1 MVKAVDERKNSKD
14 MYEGLMKGDMVKVLK
29 QYEKLPATSQES
41 STVLGDTLHHIAIYM
56 DHEDMAREIL
66 KKYLHHHRDLISKKN
81 SIGDTVL
88 HEVAVKNMVD
98 LAGDLLDNVP
108 ELLSLSNGLGDMP
121 LFKAAANGQLQMFN
135 ILSLAVNLKDKDNL
149 DQHLIRND
157 NTNILH
163 MAILF
168 ESFDLAYLIAKKYP
182 HLVDKEDGAGMISL
196 QLLPNNPSAFISS
209 ANYGLLKRLIFKYH
223 LQPGFPTFENTK
235 EKEGYKKEDQTDFCQ
250 PDSIKD
256 EELYNPKTNG
266 YKNWPPTYN
275 VCMRI
280 ASGKYTYNS
289 IPLKSCPPHF
299 DLGAGWPM
307 MKTIYEEYRT
317 HESAFRLAK
326 LLTEQDT
333 TWQENDSKNEKK
345 KSTWQEN
352 DSKKEKGKYNSL
364 RPTHPTSLLTA
375 TRNGIVEIVKELLRV
390 YPQVVEHESKAGQ
403 NILHVAIK
411 YRQLEIFNHVMK
423 MEVAMPRLV
432 KKVDKNGNTI
442 LHQVGNIIN
451 YSGGTLPGPVLQ
463 LQKELR
469 WLERVR
475 NIVPPHYVM
484 LQNKYPEEEE
494 GETADELFLRTNTKL
509 LEEAKEWI
517 KKTSESCSTIA
528 VLIASVAFVAAYT
541 IPRELQHFRNSL
553 PRKLTFSF
561 TFLFISVAVTM
572 LAFAATIMLTIRLKK
587 RWVTTLLYSLA
598 FLPVTLSALLQ
609 YPLYL
614 AFIDTM
620 NYSLIAINNSLP
632 ALPWSTSTIVSPN
645 YKID

>member
-1 MVKAVDERKNSKD
+1 
-14 MYEGLMKGDMVKVLK
+14 
-29 QYEKLPATSQES
+29 
-41 STVLGDTLHHIAIYM
+41 
-56 DHEDMAREIL
+56 
-66 KKYLHHHRDLISKKN
+66 
-81 SIGDTVL
+81 
-88 HEVAVKNMVD
+88 
-98 LAGDLLDNVP
+98 
-108 ELLSLSNGLGDMP
+108 MP

-209 ANYGLLKRLIFKYH
+209 ANYGLLKRLIFKYLLIYGTTD

-280 ASGKYTYNS
+280 AS
-289 IPLKSCPPHF
+289 
-299 DLGAGWPM
+299 GWPM

-432 KKVDKNGNTI
+432 KNVDKNGNTI

-541 IPRELQHFRNSL
+541 IPRGSDKKTWVPIFLHD
-553 PRKLTFSF
+553 SF
-561 TFLFISVAVTM
+561 FTMFIVMDV
-572 LAFAATIMLTIRLKK
+572 
-587 RWVTTLLYSLA
+587 
-598 FLPVTLSALLQ
+598 
-609 YPLYL
+609 
-614 AFIDTM
+614 
-620 NYSLIAINNSLP
+620 
-632 ALPWSTSTIVSPN
+632 
-645 YKID
+645 